1 MQKEFRKYR
10 SCIYT
15 FENRC
20 IQDLGLRLGD
30 DATKIIL
37 NTKGTMDDITP
48 EMKKVLDFIDGKE
61 ATDDYIRALE
71 QEIEAVRKNEKWRL
85 DYMTLQMRYREK
97 YEQGIEQGIEQS
109 KRQVALKMLKKNKLS
124 IEDIA
129 MYTGLTIEQ
138 VEAIE
143 GDLQIL

>member
-37 NTKGTMDDITP
+37 NIKGTMDDITP

-61 ATDDYIRALE
+61 ATDDYTRALE
-71 QEIEAVRKNEKWRL
+71 QEIEAVRKNEWRL
-85 DYMTLQMRYREK
+85 DYMTLQMRYQEK
-97 YEQGIEQGIEQS
+97 YEQGIEQS

-129 MYTGLTIEQ
+129 LYTGLTIEQ

-143 GDLQIL
+143 GDLQTL